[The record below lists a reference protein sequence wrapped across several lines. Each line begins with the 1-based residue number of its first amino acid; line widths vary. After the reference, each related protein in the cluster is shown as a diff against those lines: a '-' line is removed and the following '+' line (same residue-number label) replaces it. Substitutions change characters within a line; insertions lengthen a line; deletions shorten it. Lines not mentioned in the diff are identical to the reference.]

1 MPTVRATSVARV
13 GGVSSTDRLLREAL
27 EGYGLRVEPRRFVDL
42 VRDALREVM
51 SAEAVADAPSQLTN
65 GEAKELRMVGL
76 DVEEV
81 RGASVPAAVRTAATM
96 TAILAGSLTVEETA
110 ARLGVTPGRIRQM
123 LADRSLVGI
132 RDGTGWRIPAYEL
145 DGDRPVRNLRT
156 VLRAVPPAIHPVAL
170 FRWLTGPDPALGIE
184 GQAVSPRDWLAAGGD
199 PEPVAAL
206 AAEL

>member
-1 MPTVRATSVARV
+1 
-13 GGVSSTDRLLREAL
+13 LLREAL

-51 SAEAVADAPSQLTN
+51 SAEAVADAASQLTN

-110 ARLGVTPGRIRQM
+110 SRLGVTPGRIRQM

-184 GQAVSPRDWLAAGGD
+184 GRAVSPRDWLAAGGD